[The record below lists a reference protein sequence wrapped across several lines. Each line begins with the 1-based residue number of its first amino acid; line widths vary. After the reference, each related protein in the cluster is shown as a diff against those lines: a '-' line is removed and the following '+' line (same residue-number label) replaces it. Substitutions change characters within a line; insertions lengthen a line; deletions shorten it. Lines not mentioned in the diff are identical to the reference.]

1 MFTNNKMKKI
11 RSLKFVPIANGIRN
25 FFDYFEETHH
35 LYFIIYT
42 SFSLLF
48 TTYCTSQTTL
58 DSTKLVSEF
67 SFSAKIIQADELGN
81 LYLVSP
87 TNQLYK
93 YNNTGKLLATLNY
106 NYNGNISSIDASNP
120 MELYVFYK
128 EINRVLFLDNNLAYR
143 GELDL
148 SKMNITQAAAVARSY
163 DNAIW
168 IFDLGDLQLKKIA
181 KDGTINQSS
190 GNIKQFIDSDFIPK
204 NIADNSNQIMLC
216 NDSIC
221 LLFDVFAAYMKTLKF
236 KDAINFQLGNDQI
249 FETKSNQINR
259 IDLKMGIRNAIYYL
273 PLILGLKWSF
283 ISRENVITYD
293 NFKITWYS
301 K

>member
-1 MFTNNKMKKI
+1 MKQI
-11 RSLKFVPIANGIRN
+11 RSPKSVSIAIVIRN
-25 FFDYFEETHH
+25 FYGYFEEIQQA
-35 LYFIIYT
+35 YFIIYT
-42 SFSLLF
+42 FIFLLF
-48 TTYCTSQTTL
+48 SNYCSSQTTL

-67 SFSAKIIQADELGN
+67 TFSAKIIQTDDLGN

-93 YNNTGKLLATLNY
+93 YNKTGKLLATLNY

-128 EINRVLFLDNNLAYR
+128 EINRVLLLDNNLAYR

-168 IFDLGDLQLKKIA
+168 VFDLGDLQLKKIS
-181 KDGTINQSS
+181 KDGTFNQSS
-190 GNIKQFIDSDFIPK
+190 GNIKQFISTDFIPK
-204 NIADNSNQIMLC
+204 MIADNTNQIMLC

-221 LLFDVFAAYMKTLKF
+221 LLFDVFASYIKTIKF
-236 KDAINFQLGNDQI
+236 DHAINFQLGN
-249 FETKSNQINR
+249 NQIYETQAGQINSL
-259 IDLKMGIRNAIYYL
+259 DLKMGLRIPIYYL
-273 PLILGLKWSF
+273 PSTVALKWSF
-283 ISRENVITYD
+283 VNKDNVIIYS
-293 NFKITWYS
+293 NAKISNYN